1 MELFL
6 NSGTPVC
13 EENAKCLLVRDINR
27 KCRKRSLNWRIGL
40 QKSSYSIWSAPN
52 HFGTEGQKV
61 PKGSDVR
68 NIKSSLGPIAKV
80 FTDQEQN
87 ELVSYLKLMERL
99 FGLNRKELCGLAYQ
113 LAKRNNKLH

>member
-1 MELFL
+1 VRKTQSVSWSEI
-6 NSGTPVC
+6 SI
-13 EENAKCLLVRDINR
+13 ENAVSVVLTGELGYRRAAIAFGVPQTTLER
-27 KCRKRSLNWRIGL
+27 KVKKFRG
-40 QKSSYSIWSAPN
+40 AP
-52 HFGTEGQKV
+52 
-61 PKGSDVR
+61 DVR

-87 ELVSYLKLMERL
+87 ELVSYLKLMEGL